1 MKKLRPPSNMK
12 VRRITMGLSQEY
24 IASKL
29 GMAISSVGGIER
41 GDNPAQKDVAERVA
55 GILGTKVSTIFKP
68 HPTLK
73 ERFVVF

>member
-1 MKKLRPPSNMK
+1 MK

-41 GDNPAQKDVAERVA
+41 GDNPAQREAAERIA
-55 GILGTKVSTIFKP
+55 AMLGSPVSGLFRP
-68 HPTLK
+68 HKKLK
-73 ERFVVF
+73 NRFMAI